1 IIILLT
7 ATFFSSCSMFKKDVP
22 NVIKFENIIIY
33 NNDFDSLS
41 SLLIKDSS
49 YVIDSI
55 GKESDLIVSSYI
67 STSICFL
74 SPSKDTILSKGN
86 LKVTGIV
93 DYGTESYPY
102 APSLGYFDMEF
113 INVGHWYYIKTEN
126 NIYSR
131 IFVKSY
137 NEESVIISLEIL
149 ADTGTYFGE

>member
-1 IIILLT
+1 MKE
-7 ATFFSSCSMFKKDVP
+7 AGP
-22 NVIKFENIIIY
+22 NVVSYDNVVIY
-33 NNDFDSLS
+33 NNDYKKLS
-41 SLLIKDSS
+41 SISIKDSTLT
-49 YVIDSI
+49 IDSI
-55 GKESDLIVSSYI
+55 NSETDLIVSSYE
-67 STSICFL
+67 SSSICFL

-131 IFVKSY
+131 IIVKSY